1 MHEAA
6 IELGANLGNKKENID
21 MAIKAI
27 SRLPK
32 TNVLKA
38 SSYYET
44 EPFGVPDKQENYI
57 NCCIKIET
65 ELLPQTLLGALL
77 GIEASM
83 GRIRTFKNASRIID
97 IDLLLYEDQC
107 INTSD
112 LKLPHPEILNR
123 PFVLVPLSDIYTD
136 KITPAFDFSSQLE
149 NMDTSGVKLIEF

>member
-32 TNVLKA
+32 TNVLKT

-97 IDLLLYEDQC
+97 IDLLLYEDYH

-136 KITPAFDFSSQLE
+136 KATPAFNFSSQLE
-149 NMDTSGVKLIEF
+149 NMDTSSVKLIEF

>member
-21 MAIKAI
+21 MAIEAI

-32 TNVLKA
+32 TNVLKT

-44 EPFGVPDKQENYI
+44 EPFGVPDMQENYI

-136 KITPAFDFSSQLE
+136 KITPAFDFSSQLG
-149 NMDTSGVKLIEF
+149 NMDTSGVKLIKF